1 MLHVTGDRWHVTHDT
16 RQVTHDMWQTKFFC
30 KKNKQF
36 LNLNGISAT
45 NDTRQEICCH
55 PYVPYVS
62 IQFLQYFE
70 QNKSSSLAHR
80 KPSLAPRK
88 CSLANKIFFLA
99 PRKHLN
105 NNVRQQVNAPWA
117 HCTKGTTP
125 GIQETLPGNQKMI
138 PIIRIILTGDQ
149 ESLLGTQE
157 ILQGT

>member
-70 QNKSSSLAHR
+70 QKEILL
-80 KPSLAPRK
+80 P
-88 CSLANKIFFLA
+88 
-99 PRKHLN
+99 
-105 NNVRQQVNAPWA
+105 
-117 HCTKGTTP
+117 GT
-125 GIQETLPGNQKMI
+125 QETL
-138 PIIRIILTGDQ
+138 T
-149 ESLLGTQE
+149 GTQE
-157 ILQGT
+157 VLPGKQDILSSTQETPK